1 MVDKLKQMPDD
12 DSLEVFPDL
21 NPREIFQTPAR
32 LADGSDRLEAFPDFG
47 PRNDMQNPIHLH
59 LDGHQTMLI
68 RHLGQRETTLVLSE
82 VPVFWYSSRNAR
94 IPDLTVAFNVNPDA
108 IIDRNGYSIEEN
120 GKPPDFVLEV
130 ASPTTARNDYGR
142 KREDYAVFGI
152 LEYWRF
158 DPTGGRRYDAPLA
171 GDRLVDGVYQPI
183 ELVRVD
189 EERLWGHSTMLNL
202 DVCWEYGHLRWWDP
216 ATQQYLQT
224 HDEEAE
230 GRAAAERAR
239 IAAEQTRL
247 AEASARLAAE
257 ADRDKAL
264 TRIRQLEEELR
275 RRGES

>member
-1 MVDKLKQMPDD
+1 MIDKLRQMPGN
-12 DSLEVFPDL
+12 DSLDVFPDL
-21 NPREIFQTPAR
+21 NPREIHQVPAH
-32 LADGSDRLEAFPDFG
+32 LADGSDRLEVFPDFG

-68 RHLGQRETTLVLSE
+68 RRLGQRETTLVLSE

-94 IPDLTVAFNVNPDA
+94 IPDLTVAFNVNPA
-108 IIDRNGYSIEEN
+108 TIIDRNGYSIEEN

-142 KREDYAVFGI
+142 KREDYATFGI
-152 LEYWRF
+152 PEYWRF

-171 GDRLVDGVYQPI
+171 GDRLVNGVYQPI

-189 EERLWGHSTMLNL
+189 EERLWGRSAMLNL

-224 HDEEAE
+224 HEEEAE
-230 GRAAAERAR
+230 GRLAVQVERDAALAR
-239 IAAEQTRL
+239 V
-247 AEASARLAAE
+247 
-257 ADRDKAL
+257 
-264 TRIRQLEEELR
+264 RQLEEELR
-275 RRGES
+275 RRGGA